1 MTAAFLASESALADI
16 DSAVGVAH
24 QLDPRSRL
32 RAEWTALRERYGQV
46 TADYLRLSGEVA
58 PGPQPRPD
66 EFARCT
72 DALAAMTDEMARFG
86 HAHVRELDRARHA
99 VTEVGVLDQRAR
111 TAATAAGQALEHAPA
126 SFMRLNSVSRAADG
140 LSTAIGAYEQAGD
153 LPARRSTAS
162 ALISAAH
169 RVDAALS
176 EAPDFAERAQRV
188 IRSVDTRRG
197 GIVTRAERVPET
209 MSALRREFSGECSA
223 DLQNAEEGIRRNI
236 DAADADLARARDRLA
251 DAPDQAIADA
261 ENARDDLDAAEF
273 AVDSVL
279 SRLELLRQVRAD
291 PSATEQRVRF
301 RLRDAQH
308 FAVNNKMV
316 DEWGSVL
323 DAQADRISR
332 AHTRLE
338 RVHPDYWAYLTE
350 LRAVED
356 RVAEI
361 VNRMR
366 GQVAAR

>member
-1 MTAAFLASESALADI
+1 MTAAFLASETALADI
-16 DSAVGVAH
+16 DSAVQVAH
-24 QLDPRSRL
+24 QLDPRSRV
-32 RAEWTALRERYGQV
+32 RADWTALRERYGQV
-46 TADYLRLSGEVA
+46 TAEYLRLSGA
-58 PGPQPRPD
+58 AAADPPPRAD

-72 DALAAMTDEMARFG
+72 DALVAMTDQMARFG
-86 HAHVRELDRARHA
+86 QAHARELDRARHA
-99 VTEVGVLDQRAR
+99 VTELGVLDQRAR
-111 TAATAAGQALEHAPA
+111 TAATSAGHALEQAPA
-126 SFMRLNSVSRAADG
+126 SFMRLTSVSQAADG
-140 LSTAIGAYEQAGD
+140 LSGAIGAYEQATD
-153 LPARRSTAS
+153 LPARRSTAN
-162 ALISAAH
+162 ALISAAQ
-169 RVDAALS
+169 RVDTALS
-176 EAPDFAERAQRV
+176 AAPGFTERAQRV

-223 DLQNAEEGIRRNI
+223 DLQTAEAGIRRNI
-236 DAADADLARARDRLA
+236 EAAEADLARARERLA

-291 PSATEQRVRF
+291 PAATEQRVRF

-308 FAVNNKMV
+308 LAMNSNLV